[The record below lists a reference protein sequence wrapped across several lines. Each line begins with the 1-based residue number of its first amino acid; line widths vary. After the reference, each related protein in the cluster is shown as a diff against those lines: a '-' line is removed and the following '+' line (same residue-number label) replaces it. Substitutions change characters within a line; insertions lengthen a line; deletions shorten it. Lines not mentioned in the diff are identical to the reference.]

1 MGARV
6 APPIPETEFGRDAGH
21 KRGDDYVTRASDAM
35 DRGHDRH
42 EQRIEREAGERSRRL
57 RPRVRA
63 REGHRPPP
71 ASLRVQS
78 SVVAVPDG
86 SPASP
91 GRGAGKSRP
100 DRTRTDDSGAG
111 VRDR

>member
-6 APPIPETEFGRDAGH
+6 VPPIPETVFGRDAGH
-21 KRGDDYVTRASDAM
+21 KRGDDHVTRASDAM
-35 DRGHDRH
+35 DSGHGWH
-42 EQRIEREAGERSRRL
+42 EQRIEREAGERHGEKSWERSTGRERAWQRGQF

-78 SVVAVPDG
+78 SAIAVPDW
-86 SPASP
+86 
-91 GRGAGKSRP
+91 SRAKP
-100 DRTRTDDSGAG
+100 VAERA
-111 VRDR
+111 